1 MMSFI
6 CKLVS
11 YTLISLIVAG
21 TDISY
26 SKTTSSSMK
35 LDGRP
40 SNIPEDYMAT
50 PRGYAHPDCI
60 VTIEEGETVKSDGK
74 IAKADGSERN
84 IKDCD
89 YTQYSKYGKEISSSN
104 LDIDLNNRTI
114 GGWEASI
121 SHQLPRDNGVRKIV
135 GEWTVPHN
143 PQSVGRQTLF
153 LFNSIQTYGPTII
166 QPVLGFNQDGAVG
179 PQWSIASWAV
189 GSNLC
194 TNGYCKTGNTTVQ
207 PGDIVR
213 GTLTRDIPVGID
225 PQSVKKWL
233 VTISVLRNG
242 VEAGSQNLNVELPDS
257 NYRSFDEA
265 VYETYDAET
274 CDQISLLS
282 NLSTL
287 HTKFATKELFWRN
300 GYPGV
305 GQAESLIADRK
316 CGVETNID
324 RGWTS
329 EIYYGAPN

>member
-1 MMSFI
+1 MKSFI
-6 CKLVS
+6 YKLVS
-11 YTLISLIVAG
+11 YTLISLTVAG
-21 TDISY
+21 TNISY
-26 SKTTSSSMK
+26 GNTISSSTK

-40 SNIPEDYMAT
+40 SNIPEDYIAT
-50 PRGYAHPDCI
+50 PRGYAHPECI

-74 IAKADGSERN
+74 IAKADGSERS
-84 IKDCD
+84 IKGCG
-89 YTQYSKYGKEISSSN
+89 YTQYTKYGEEISSSN
-104 LDIDLNNRTI
+104 LEINLNNRAI

-143 PQSVGRQTLF
+143 PRSVGRQTLF
-153 LFNSIQTYGPTII
+153 LFNSIQTYSPIII

-189 GSNLC
+189 GPNLC

-213 GTLTRDIPVGID
+213 GTLTRDMPVGID

-233 VTISVLRNG
+233 ITISVLRNG
-242 VEAGSQNLNVELPDS
+242 VETGSQNLNVELPDS

-274 CDQISLLS
+274 CGQISLLD
-282 NLSTL
+282 NLSML
-287 HTKFATKELFWRN
+287 NTKFATKELSWRN
-300 GYPGV
+300 GPGV
-305 GQAESLIADRK
+305 GPAKSLIYDHK
-316 CGVETNID
+316 CGVQTNID

-329 EIYYGAPN
+329 EIYYGASN

>member
-1 MMSFI
+1 MKIFI
-6 CKLVS
+6 CKLIS
-11 YTLISLIVAG
+11 YTLISLTVAG
-21 TDISY
+21 TTLSYGKTISP
-26 SKTTSSSMK
+26 STK

-40 SNIPEDYMAT
+40 SNVPEDYIAT
-50 PRGYAHPDCI
+50 PRGYAHPECI
-60 VTIEEGETVKSDGK
+60 VTIEDGETVKSDGK
-74 IAKADGSERN
+74 ITRTDGSERS
-84 IKDCD
+84 IKDCG
-89 YTQYSKYGKEISSSN
+89 YTQYTKYGREISSSN

-121 SHQLPRDNGVRKIV
+121 SHLLPRDNGVQKIV

-143 PQSVGRQTLF
+143 PRSVGRQTLF
-153 LFNSIQTYGPTII
+153 LFNSVQTYSRIII
-166 QPVLGFNQDGAVG
+166 QPVLGFNQDGAAG

-189 GSNLC
+189 GPNLC

-233 VTISVLRNG
+233 VTISVLRND
-242 VEAGSQNLNVELPDS
+242 VETGSQNLSVELPDS

-274 CDQISLLS
+274 CGQISLLD
-282 NLSTL
+282 NLSKL
-287 HTKFATKELFWRN
+287 HTKFATKELIWRN
-300 GYPGV
+300 GYPGA
-305 GQAESLIADRK
+305 GQAEPSISDRR

-329 EIYYGAPN
+329 EIYYGASN